1 MKKIK
6 TEVKTEIPE
15 MPSFMAAEN
24 EPEITIKLSEYSE
37 LQKQNFIANVVMQY
51 LYNNCELNYDD
62 TKLRFS
68 TSGLDDVMEAVDKPN
83 YDNCELNYTVLAMK
97 QEEKRERENEREENR
112 SEEE

>member
-6 TEVKTEIPE
+6 TETPEELNIPL
-15 MPSFMAAEN
+15 PLPDHN

-51 LYNNCELNYDD
+51 LYNNCNLDYDGK
-62 TKLRFS
+62 KLRFY
-68 TSGLDDVMEAVDKPN
+68 TGGLDDVIEAVDKSN
-83 YDNCELNYTVLAMK
+83 YDTVLAMK

>member
-51 LYNNCELNYDD
+51 LYNNCELNYDG

-83 YDNCELNYTVLAMK
+83 YDTVLTMK

-112 SEEE
+112 SKEE